1 MTPARPRRRR
11 RISRDPRPDPRPA
24 VQILAEEAILTKAML
39 AKVLGYR
46 SVRAVDELIAED
58 CSGEAPCLRPVYLRR
73 TSPGADSRRPPGF
86 PSLRSLRFRK
96 EDVLRYI
103 EKMQVDFPFD
113 LEWKFGG
120 KR

>member
-1 MTPARPRRRR
+1 VTDGRPPRRRR
-11 RISRDPRPDPRPA
+11 LSREPRLDPRTA

-46 SVRAVDELIAED
+46 SVRGVDDIIAED
-58 CSGEAPCLRPVYLRR
+58 CASEAPCLRPIYLRR
-73 TSPGADSRRPPGF
+73 VRAGSRGHRPYGF
-86 PSLRSLRFRK
+86 PSLKSLRFRK

-103 EKMQVDFPFD
+103 EKMQVDFPVD

-120 KR
+120 RR